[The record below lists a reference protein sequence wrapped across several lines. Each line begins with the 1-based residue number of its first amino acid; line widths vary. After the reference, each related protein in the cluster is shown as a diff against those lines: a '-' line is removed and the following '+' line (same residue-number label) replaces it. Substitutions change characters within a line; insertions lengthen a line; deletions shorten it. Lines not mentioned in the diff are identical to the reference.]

1 MKTGK
6 LILFAFIV
14 ILFASCKKDRISGSG
29 TIITEQR
36 TVINFTKIH
45 ASGSTDVEVRQGVD
59 FKVEVTGYSNL
70 IHYFE
75 TKLNN
80 GTLELGYKNDVH
92 VRNDNIKVIVTLPV
106 LHGLT
111 TSGSGDISTTGIFT
125 GNTNF
130 DCIISGSGSISIA
143 AGTADQFRSTISG
156 SGNIHALGMV
166 ATNAE
171 ITISGS
177 GNSEITAN
185 NQLKV
190 AIAGSGNVYYFG
202 TPVITAQIS
211 GSGSVIPR

>member
-1 MKTGK
+1 MLAFT
-6 LILFAFIV
+6 LF
-14 ILFASCKKDRISGSG
+14 LFASCKKDRISGTGS
-29 TIITEQR
+29 IITEQR
-36 TVINFTKIH
+36 NVTNFTKIH
-45 ASGSTDVEVRQGVD
+45 TSGSTDVEVRQGVD

-70 IHYFE
+70 IPYFE

-106 LHGLT
+106 LNGLT
-111 TSGSGDISTTGIFT
+111 TSGSGDITTTGVFD
-125 GNTNF
+125 GNANF
-130 DCIISGSGSISIA
+130 DCIISGSGNISIA
-143 AGTADQFRSTISG
+143 AGTADQFRSTVSG
-156 SGNIHALGMV
+156 SGDVNALGMT

-177 GNSEITAN
+177 GNSEITAI

-190 AIAGSGNVYYFG
+190 TIAGSGNVYYLG
-202 TPVITAQIS
+202 TPTITAQIT